1 MRLGA
6 VTITIAGWILLGL
19 SGCAAA
25 QPTPHPQQKETPMRE
40 DLANILRTSAEP
52 KELLKAAAELAA
64 SDDASD
70 QEALRAALTSEDF
83 LLRLNTAEEYRGDTR
98 HLRLKRIMDQLA
110 ANPSPAARGT
120 LLAMVTS
127 PVYLQEGGRVDLLI
141 MASAVVRP
149 APPELVAFWDKYCQ
163 PEDGYTPLTIQALV
177 ENGSPPALDLLAR
190 KFADPA
196 HEDDFKQAWMRR
208 SILPHRNETEL
219 LVTCERLLTGG
230 LPERLRGDLVD
241 VLFDYKPGEWYR
253 PAVSYNPPPWSAY
266 SAAARAQV
274 RHLGD
279 YALHNIALTDAQKQ
293 AVERTLHALETTA
306 PQ

>member
-1 MRLGA
+1 
-6 VTITIAGWILLGL
+6 
-19 SGCAAA
+19 
-25 QPTPHPQQKETPMRE
+25 MRE

-52 KELLKAAAELAA
+52 KALLKAGAELAA
-64 SDDASD
+64 SEDAAD
-70 QEALRAALTSEDF
+70 QEALRAALRSDEF

-110 ANPSPAARGT
+110 GNPSPAARGT

-141 MASAVVRP
+141 LASAVVRP

-208 SILPHRNETEL
+208 SILPHRNQPAL
-219 LVTCERLLTGG
+219 LATCETLLAGG

-266 SAAARAQV
+266 SAAARV
-274 RHLGD
+274 TMHRLGD
-279 YALHNIALTDAQKQ
+279 YAVHNLTLTDERRQ